1 MATLSTPNAALPYPD
16 DNEFLKDVPD
26 FIRVLALALDKYRV
40 PNFTSDSNRNTKITA
55 PVAGQLA
62 WVTDAAPVARLQVYN
77 GSAWVRVYPP
87 TTQVTSGSAVPT
99 GTAEAGSIYIQT

>member
-40 PNFTSDSNRNTKITA
+40 PNF
-55 PVAGQLA
+55 
-62 WVTDAAPVARLQVYN
+62 N